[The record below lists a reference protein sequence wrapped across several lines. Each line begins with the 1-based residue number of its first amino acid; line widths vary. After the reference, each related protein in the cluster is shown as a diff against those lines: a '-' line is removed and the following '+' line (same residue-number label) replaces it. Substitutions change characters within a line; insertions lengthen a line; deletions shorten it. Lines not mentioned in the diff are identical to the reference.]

1 MVTNLYQSM
10 VYPLIILKVKREKK
24 KNHSI
29 KTFHSY
35 LWLLHAYNLPPFK
48 VFHDFE
54 GFFFLFVCMREKERG
69 ERERETEI
77 NSWNINGYM

>member
-1 MVTNLYQSM
+1 M
-10 VYPLIILKVKREKK
+10 
-24 KNHSI
+24 NHGI

-54 GFFFLFVCMREKERG
+54 GFFFFLCVY
-69 ERERETEI
+69 ERERERRERKRDRDKQLEYKWI
-77 NSWNINGYM
+77 YVIRRNF